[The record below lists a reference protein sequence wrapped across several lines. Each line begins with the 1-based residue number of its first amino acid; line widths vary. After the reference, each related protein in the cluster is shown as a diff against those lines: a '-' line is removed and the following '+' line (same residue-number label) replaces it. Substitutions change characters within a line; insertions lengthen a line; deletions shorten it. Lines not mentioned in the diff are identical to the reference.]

1 MPPLAIADL
10 LNPAQATALT
20 TPTGSDTPE
29 LLLAGS
35 RPFKI
40 ENDVRI
46 NQRTRI
52 SILYHHKGDEVIEYP
67 ETTLNSDTSVG
78 YLLHMAR
85 TDKPFNPVRNI
96 AYSAGKPS
104 GQSKGHK
111 YSVMLG
117 RDGKPVPCLVDYSTC
132 QGVRICP
139 FVSDDIKITSH
150 TEGSRVALQL
160 QLDQRNA
167 GRAYF
172 TAEEEI
178 LNKTI
183 AWFRFITDNGCGY
196 TLQEATEY
204 NEQERAV
211 RDHIQLTPT
220 KAKRGQKT
228 KKTCQGRIII
238 REQSYICCEHYGSFS
253 RKHFVLYPAR
263 GGGYNF
269 EYLCALIV
277 NDEPVISKIELQ
289 AHQQGYGPLMS
300 CTTVRNISSVKVNC
314 ENGHRTSSKADML
327 MTEMVRLP
335 CSSRFTVVR
344 PEDGYWEECPKIL
357 LICHSPH
364 THPIPLPTTTPVQIK
379 AEIKALIRSLEHE
392 LADMTP
398 RRFCRHPAVIN
409 RVKELCP
416 AVEEPTVAHLH
427 PSLANLD
434 HIASYIHNEVKAAL
448 PHGTGWDGVAHMKR
462 IQDEEEG
469 TPYIRVI
476 KRMSWHSLR
485 HEWDEADESD
495 DEEGPLSGSDDDC
508 FRLIVCMLPERSQDF
523 LQAKWVQ
530 CDISFK
536 RVPGWNEFELVS
548 VDRETNQVLVLCRAF
563 LNSECARAH
572 QILFRAIRSIVRQD
586 TGKDIEYRHLHS
598 PSLEEHRGI
607 LHWAA
612 DQHRGQAKGLGL
624 HLQDIAREMGKER
637 RDLHEP
643 GRSLY
648 SLGVYEHLHRI
659 LRICEAHI
667 TRGIASCA
675 VPDYTVKEKMHSLL
689 CVRHPDWDGAMAYI
703 EREGG
708 AAGRAWLNN
717 KRDSKFALQGMCWEK
732 SFIPLSIWQA
742 GDTTTNAVE
751 MSHIDIY
758 REGMPCSLVGGISR
772 ARHYDKMRLHIHRV
786 AQKMGVKAS
795 YRPTTVVV
803 SVARKYKRTVIHRT
817 RKFNSTDKCIGD
829 QNERLRKSWER
840 YQSALHRLSIKPT
853 DLNAIESAEKH
864 KKAYE
869 KHKQKSLDLKKRLRG
884 QSSGKVRIV
893 ILE

>member
-1 MPPLAIADL
+1 MPPLMIAEL
-10 LNPAQATALT
+10 LNLAQATVLT
-20 TPTGSDTPE
+20 IPTGSDTPE
-29 LLLAGS
+29 LLLGGT

-46 NQRTRI
+46 NQRMHI

-67 ETTLNSDTSVG
+67 EMTLNSDTSIG
-78 YLLHMAR
+78 YFLHMTP
-85 TDKPFNPVRNI
+85 TDEPFNPVHNI

-111 YSVMLG
+111 YNVMLG
-117 RDGKPVPCLVDYSTC
+117 

-139 FVSDDIKITSH
+139 FVGNDIKISSH
-150 TEGSRVALQL
+150 TEGLRAALQL

-172 TAEEEI
+172 SAEEEI

-196 TLQEATEY
+196 NLQEATEY
-204 NEQERAV
+204 SEQELAIK
-211 RDHIQLTPT
+211 DHIQLMPT
-220 KAKRGQKT
+220 KAKQGQKM

-238 REQSYICCEHYGSFS
+238 RQRQEQSYICCKHYGSFS
-253 RKHFVLYPAR
+253 HKHFVLYPAR
-263 GGGYNF
+263 GRGYNF
-269 EYLCALIV
+269 DYLCALIV
-277 NDEPVISKIELQ
+277 NDEPIISKIELG

-300 CTTVRNISSVKVNC
+300 CTTVQNISSVKVNC
-314 ENGHRTSSKADML
+314 DKSNGIFMNFEQTSQLSSENGHRTSSKGDML
-327 MTEMVRLP
+327 MTEMVRLS
-335 CSSRFTVVR
+335 CSSRFTVIR
-344 PEDGYWEECPKIL
+344 PEDGYWKECPKIL

-379 AEIKALIRSLEHE
+379 VEIKALIL
-392 LADMTP
+392 T
-398 RRFCRHPAVIN
+398 N

-416 AVEEPTVAHLH
+416 AVEEPTVVHLH

-434 HIASYIHNEVKAAL
+434 HIASYIHTEVKAAL

-462 IQDEEEG
+462 IQDEEE
-469 TPYIRVI
+469 
-476 KRMSWHSLR
+476 
-485 HEWDEADESD
+485 WDEVDESN

-508 FRLIVCMLPERSQDF
+508 FRLI
-523 LQAKWVQ
+523 

-548 VDRETNQVLVLCRAF
+548 VDRETNQV
-563 LNSECARAH
+563 
-572 QILFRAIRSIVRQD
+572 RQD
-586 TGKDIEYRHLHS
+586 TGKDIQYWHLHS
-598 PSLEEHRGI
+598 PSLEEHQGI

-612 DQHRGQAKGLGL
+612 DQHGRQAKGLGL

-637 RDLHEP
+637 MDLHEP

-648 SLGVYEHLHRI
+648 SLG
-659 LRICEAHI
+659 
-667 TRGIASCA
+667 GIASCA
-675 VPDYTVKEKMHSLL
+675 VPDYRVKEKMHSLL
-689 CVRHPDWDGAMAYI
+689 CVWHPDWDGAVAYI
-703 EREGG
+703 EWEGG
-708 AAGRAWLNN
+708 ASGQAWLNN
-717 KRDSKFALQGMCWEK
+717 KRDSKFTLQGMCWKK
-732 SFIPLSIWQA
+732 SFILLSIWQA
-742 GDTTTNAVE
+742 GDTMTNAVE

-772 ARHYDKMRLHIHRV
+772 ACHYDKMRLHIHRV
-786 AQKMGVKAS
+786 AQKVGVKAS

-817 RKFNSTDKCIGD
+817 RKFNSTDKSIGD
-829 QNERLRKSWER
+829 QNERLCKSWEW
-840 YQSALHRLSIKPT
+840 YQSALHRLSVKPT

-869 KHKQKSLDLKKRLRG
+869 KHK
-884 QSSGKVRIV
+884 
-893 ILE
+893 

>member
-1 MPPLAIADL
+1 M
-10 LNPAQATALT
+10 
-20 TPTGSDTPE
+20 TPT
-29 LLLAGS
+29 
-35 RPFKI
+35 
-40 ENDVRI
+40 
-46 NQRTRI
+46 
-52 SILYHHKGDEVIEYP
+52 DE
-67 ETTLNSDTSVG
+67 
-78 YLLHMAR
+78 
-85 TDKPFNPVRNI
+85 PFNPVRNI
-96 AYSAGKPS
+96 AYSVGKPS

-111 YSVMLG
+111 YNVMLG
-117 RDGKPVPCLVDYSTC
+117 RDGRPVPCLVDYTTC
-132 QGVRICP
+132 N
-139 FVSDDIKITSH
+139 SH
-150 TEGSRVALQL
+150 TEGSRAALQL

-172 TAEEEI
+172 SAEEEI

-196 TLQEATEY
+196 NLQEATEY
-204 NEQERAV
+204 SEQELAIK
-211 RDHIQLTPT
+211 DHIQLTPT
-220 KAKRGQKT
+220 KAKWGQKM

-238 REQSYICCEHYGSFS
+238 RQRQEQSYICCEHYGSFS

-269 EYLCALIV
+269 DYLCALIV
-277 NDEPVISKIELQ
+277 NDEPVISKIELG
-289 AHQQGYGPLMS
+289 AHQQGYGLLMS

-314 ENGHRTSSKADML
+314 GNKGDML
-327 MTEMVRLP
+327 MTEMVRLS
-335 CSSRFTVVR
+335 CSSRFTVIR
-344 PEDGYWEECPKIL
+344 PEDGYWKECPKIL

-379 AEIKALIRSLEHE
+379 VEIKALIRSLEHE

-409 RVKELCP
+409 WVKELCP

-434 HIASYIHNEVKAAL
+434 HIASYIHTEVKAAL

-462 IQDEEEG
+462 IQDEEEV

-485 HEWDEADESD
+485 HEWDEVDESD

-523 LQAKWVQ
+523 LEAKWVQ

-536 RVPGWNEFELVS
+536 HVPGWNEFDWFTLLCLPP
-548 VDRETNQVLVLCRAF
+548 QVIVLCRAF

-586 TGKDIEYRHLHS
+586 TGKDIQYQHLHS

-637 RDLHEP
+637 MDLHEP

-675 VPDYTVKEKMHSLL
+675 VPDYRVKEKMHSLL
-689 CVRHPDWDGAMAYI
+689 CVQHPDWDGAIAYI

-708 AAGRAWLNN
+708 ASGRAWLNN

-772 ARHYDKMRLHIHRV
+772 ARHYDKMHLHIHRV
-786 AQKMGVKAS
+786 SWIG
-795 YRPTTVVV
+795 T
-803 SVARKYKRTVIHRT
+803 SV
-817 RKFNSTDKCIGD
+817 
-829 QNERLRKSWER
+829 
-840 YQSALHRLSIKPT
+840 
-853 DLNAIESAEKH
+853 
-864 KKAYE
+864 
-869 KHKQKSLDLKKRLRG
+869 
-884 QSSGKVRIV
+884 
-893 ILE
+893 

>member
-1 MPPLAIADL
+1 MPPLTIAEL
-10 LNPAQATALT
+10 LNPAQATVLT
-20 TPTGSDTPE
+20 TSTGSDTPE
-29 LLLAGS
+29 LLLGGT

-85 TDKPFNPVRNI
+85 TDEPFNPVRNI
-96 AYSAGKPS
+96 MYSAGKPS

-117 RDGKPVPCLVDYSTC
+117 RDGQPVPCLVNYTTC

-139 FVSDDIKITSH
+139 FVGDDIKITSH
-150 TEGSRVALQL
+150 TEGSRAALQL

-196 TLQEATEY
+196 NLQEATEY
-204 NEQERAV
+204 SEQERAIK
-211 RDHIQLTPT
+211 DHIQLMPT

-238 REQSYICCEHYGSFS
+238 RQRAEQSFICCEHYGNFS

-277 NDEPVISKIELQ
+277 NDEPVISKIELR

-300 CTTVRNISSVKVNC
+300 CTTVCNISSVKISQLST
-314 ENGHRTSSKADML
+314 ENGHRTSSKGDML
-327 MTEMVRLP
+327 MTEMVQLP

-357 LICHSPH
+357 LLCHSPH

-434 HIASYIHNEVKAAL
+434 HIASYIHTEVKAAL
-448 PHGTGWDGVAHMKR
+448 PHGTGWEGVAHMKR
-462 IQDEEEG
+462 IQDEEEV

-485 HEWDEADESD
+485 HEWDDADESD
-495 DEEGPLSGSDDDC
+495 DEEGPLSGSEDDC

-523 LQAKWVQ
+523 HKAKWVQ

-548 VDRETNQVLVLCRAF
+548 VDCETNQ
-563 LNSECARAH
+563 
-572 QILFRAIRSIVRQD
+572 VRQD

-643 GRSLY
+643 
-648 SLGVYEHLHRI
+648 
-659 LRICEAHI
+659 
-667 TRGIASCA
+667 ASCA
-675 VPDYTVKEKMHSLL
+675 VPNYTVKEKMHSLL
-689 CVRHPDWDGAMAYI
+689 CVRHPDWDGAIAYI

-742 GDTTTNAVE
+742 GDTTTNAV
-751 MSHIDIY
+751 
-758 REGMPCSLVGGISR
+758 
-772 ARHYDKMRLHIHRV
+772 
-786 AQKMGVKAS
+786 AQKVGVKAS

-803 SVARKYKRTVIHRT
+803 SVARKYKHTVQFYGQMHRGSERTA
-817 RKFNSTDKCIGD
+817 S
-829 QNERLRKSWER
+829 
-840 YQSALHRLSIKPT
+840 LSVKPT

-869 KHKQKSLDLKKRLRG
+869 KHKQKSLDMKQRLRG
-884 QSSGKVRIV
+884 QSSG
-893 ILE
+893 

>member
-1 MPPLAIADL
+1 MPPLTIAEL
-10 LNPAQATALT
+10 LNPAQATVLT
-20 TPTGSDTPE
+20 TSTGSDTPE
-29 LLLAGS
+29 LLLGGT

-85 TDKPFNPVRNI
+85 TNEPFNPVHNI

-117 RDGKPVPCLVDYSTC
+117 RDGQPVPCLVNYTTC
-132 QGVRICP
+132 QGIQICP
-139 FVSDDIKITSH
+139 FVGNDIKITSH
-150 TEGSRVALQL
+150 TEGSRAALQL

-196 TLQEATEY
+196 NLQEATEY
-204 NEQERAV
+204 SEQERAIK
-211 RDHIQLTPT
+211 DHIQLTPT

-238 REQSYICCEHYGSFS
+238 RQRAEHCEHYGNFS

-289 AHQQGYGPLMS
+289 AHQQGYSPLMS

-314 ENGHRTSSKADML
+314 ENRHRTSSKGDML

-357 LICHSPH
+357 LLCHSPH

-398 RRFCRHPAVIN
+398 WRFCRHPAVIN

-427 PSLANLD
+427 PSLANLN
-434 HIASYIHNEVKAAL
+434 HIASYIHTEVKAAL
-448 PHGTGWDGVAHMKR
+448 PHGTGWEGVAHMKR
-462 IQDEEEG
+462 IQDEEEV

-485 HEWDEADESD
+485 HEWDDADESD
-495 DEEGPLSGSDDDC
+495 DEEGPLSGSEDDC
-508 FRLIVCMLPERSQDF
+508 FRLIVCMLLECSQDF
-523 LQAKWVQ
+523 HKAKWVQ

-548 VDRETNQVLVLCRAF
+548 VDHETNQVIVLCRAF

-586 TGKDIEYRHLHS
+586 MGKNIEYWHLHS

-612 DQHRGQAKGLGL
+612 DQHRRQAKGKKYRSWSQINSYP
-624 HLQDIAREMGKER
+624 HT
-637 RDLHEP
+637 DLHEP

-667 TRGIASCA
+667 TQGIASCA
-675 VPDYTVKEKMHSLL
+675 VLNYMVKEKMHSLL
-689 CVRHPDWDGAMAYI
+689 CVRHPDWDGAIAYI

-786 AQKMGVKAS
+786 
-795 YRPTTVVV
+795 
-803 SVARKYKRTVIHRT
+803 
-817 RKFNSTDKCIGD
+817 
-829 QNERLRKSWER
+829 
-840 YQSALHRLSIKPT
+840 
-853 DLNAIESAEKH
+853 
-864 KKAYE
+864 
-869 KHKQKSLDLKKRLRG
+869 SL
-884 QSSGKVRIV
+884 I
-893 ILE
+893 

>member
-1 MPPLAIADL
+1 MPPLTIAEL
-10 LNPAQATALT
+10 LNPAQATVLT
-20 TPTGSDTPE
+20 TSTGSDTPE
-29 LLLAGS
+29 LLLGGT
-35 RPFKI
+35 RLFKI

-78 YLLHMAR
+78 YLLHMAH
-85 TDKPFNPVRNI
+85 TDEPFNPVRNI

-117 RDGKPVPCLVDYSTC
+117 RDGQPMPCLVNYTTC

-139 FVSDDIKITSH
+139 FVGDDIKITSH
-150 TEGSRVALQL
+150 TEGSRAALQL

-196 TLQEATEY
+196 NLQEATEY
-204 NEQERAV
+204 SEQERAIK
-211 RDHIQLTPT
+211 DHIQLTPT

-238 REQSYICCEHYGSFS
+238 RQRAEQSFICCEHYGNFS

-277 NDEPVISKIELQ
+277 NDEPVISKIELR

-314 ENGHRTSSKADML
+314 DLTAFHRERTL
-327 MTEMVRLP
+327 N
-335 CSSRFTVVR
+335 
-344 PEDGYWEECPKIL
+344 IN
-357 LICHSPH
+357 PH

-434 HIASYIHNEVKAAL
+434 HIASYIHTEVKAAL
-448 PHGTGWDGVAHMKR
+448 PHGTGWEGVAHMKR
-462 IQDEEEG
+462 IQDEEEV

-485 HEWDEADESD
+485 HEWDDADESD
-495 DEEGPLSGSDDDC
+495 DEEGPLSGSEDDC

-523 LQAKWVQ
+523 HKAKWVQ

-548 VDRETNQVLVLCRAF
+548 VDRETNQ
-563 LNSECARAH
+563 
-572 QILFRAIRSIVRQD
+572 VRQD

-675 VPDYTVKEKMHSLL
+675 VPNYTVKEKMHSLL
-689 CVRHPDWDGAMAYI
+689 CVRHPDWDGAIAYI

-758 REGMPCSLVGGISR
+758 REGMPCSLVGGISH

-786 AQKMGVKAS
+786 AQKVGVKAS

-840 YQSALHRLSIKPT
+840 YQSARHRLSIKPT

-869 KHKQKSLDLKKRLRG
+869 KHKQKSLDMKQRLHG
-884 QSSGKVRIV
+884 QSSGRVRIV

>member
-1 MPPLAIADL
+1 MPPLTIAEL
-10 LNPAQATALT
+10 LNPAQATVLT
-20 TPTGSDTPE
+20 TSTGSDTPE
-29 LLLAGS
+29 LLLGGT
-35 RPFKI
+35 RLFKI

-85 TDKPFNPVRNI
+85 TDEPFNPVRNI
-96 AYSAGKPS
+96 VYSAGKPS

-111 YSVMLG
+111 YSIMLG
-117 RDGKPVPCLVDYSTC
+117 RDRQPVPCLVNYTTC

-139 FVSDDIKITSH
+139 FVGDDIKITSH
-150 TEGSRVALQL
+150 TEGSRAALQL

-196 TLQEATEY
+196 NLQEAMEY
-204 NEQERAV
+204 SEQERAIK
-211 RDHIQLTPT
+211 DHIQLTPT

-238 REQSYICCEHYGSFS
+238 RQRAEQSFICCEHYGNFS
-253 RKHFVLYPAR
+253 CKHFVLYPAR

-269 EYLCALIV
+269 EYLCVLIV
-277 NDEPVISKIELQ
+277 NDEPVISKIELR

-300 CTTVRNISSVKVNC
+300 CTTVCNISSVKVNC
-314 ENGHRTSSKADML
+314 ENEHRTSSKGDML

-357 LICHSPH
+357 LLCHSPH

-379 AEIKALIRSLEHE
+379 AEIKALIHSLEHE

-398 RRFCRHPAVIN
+398 QRFCRHPAVIN
-409 RVKELCP
+409 RVKEFCP

-434 HIASYIHNEVKAAL
+434 HIASYIHTEVKVAL
-448 PHGTGWDGVAHMKR
+448 PHGTGW
-462 IQDEEEG
+462 EG
-469 TPYIRVI
+469 KTR
-476 KRMSWHSLR
+476 LT
-485 HEWDEADESD
+485 WDDADESD
-495 DEEGPLSGSDDDC
+495 DEEGPLSGSEDDC
-508 FRLIVCMLPERSQDF
+508 FWLIVCMLPERSQDF
-523 LQAKWVQ
+523 HKAKWVQ

-536 RVPGWNEFELVS
+536 HVPGWNEFELVS
-548 VDRETNQVLVLCRAF
+548 VDHEMNQVIVLCRAF

-572 QILFRAIRSIVRQD
+572 QILFHAIRSIVRQD
-586 TGKDIEYRHLHS
+586 TGKDIEYRH
-598 PSLEEHRGI
+598 RGI

-612 DQHRGQAKGLGL
+612 DQHRRQAKGLGL

-675 VPDYTVKEKMHSLL
+675 VPNYTVKEKMHSLL
-689 CVRHPDWDGAMAYI
+689 C
-703 EREGG
+703 REEL
-708 AAGRAWLNN
+708 RDEVSTRSFSYLMQDSFCCLAWLNN

-732 SFIPLSIWQA
+732 SFILLSIWQA

-758 REGMPCSLVGGISR
+758 REGMPCSLVGGISCT
-772 ARHYDKMRLHIHRV
+772 RHYDKMRLHIHRV
-786 AQKMGVKAS
+786 
-795 YRPTTVVV
+795 
-803 SVARKYKRTVIHRT
+803 
-817 RKFNSTDKCIGD
+817 
-829 QNERLRKSWER
+829 
-840 YQSALHRLSIKPT
+840 
-853 DLNAIESAEKH
+853 
-864 KKAYE
+864 
-869 KHKQKSLDLKKRLRG
+869 SL
-884 QSSGKVRIV
+884 I
-893 ILE
+893 

>member
-1 MPPLAIADL
+1 MPPLMIAEL
-10 LNPAQATALT
+10 LNPAQATVLMI
-20 TPTGSDTPE
+20 PTGSDTPE
-29 LLLAGS
+29 LLLRGT

-46 NQRTRI
+46 NQRTHI

-67 ETTLNSDTSVG
+67 ETTLNSDTSIG
-78 YLLHMAR
+78 YFLHMTP
-85 TDKPFNPVRNI
+85 TDEPFNPVRNI
-96 AYSAGKPS
+96 AYSVGKPS

-111 YSVMLG
+111 YNVMLG
-117 RDGKPVPCLVDYSTC
+117 RDGRPVPCLVNYTTC
-132 QGVRICP
+132 
-139 FVSDDIKITSH
+139 
-150 TEGSRVALQL
+150 SRAALQL
-160 QLDQRNA
+160 QLDQRNV

-172 TAEEEI
+172 SAKEEI

-196 TLQEATEY
+196 NLQEAMEY
-204 NEQERAV
+204 SEQELAIK
-211 RDHIQLTPT
+211 DHIQLTPT

-238 REQSYICCEHYGSFS
+238 RQRQEQSYICCKHYGSFS

-269 EYLCALIV
+269 DYLCALIV
-277 NDEPVISKIELQ
+277 NDEPVISKIELG
-289 AHQQGYGPLMS
+289 AHQQGYGLLMS

-314 ENGHRTSSKADML
+314 DFTAFIRERTL
-327 MTEMVRLP
+327 N
-335 CSSRFTVVR
+335 
-344 PEDGYWEECPKIL
+344 IN
-357 LICHSPH
+357 PH

-379 AEIKALIRSLEHE
+379 AEIKALICSLEHE

-416 AVEEPTVAHLH
+416 AVEEPTVVHLH

-434 HIASYIHNEVKAAL
+434 HIASYIHTEVKAAL
-448 PHGTGWDGVAHMKR
+448 PHGTGWD
-462 IQDEEEG
+462 D
-469 TPYIRVI
+469 
-476 KRMSWHSLR
+476 MSEMRSTKAMTRKDLL
-485 HEWDEADESD
+485 ADPMMIASD
-495 DEEGPLSGSDDDC
+495 S
-508 FRLIVCMLPERSQDF
+508 SQDF
-523 LQAKWVQ
+523 LEAKWVQ

-536 RVPGWNEFELVS
+536 HVPGWNEFEL
-548 VDRETNQVLVLCRAF
+548 DM
-563 LNSECARAH
+563 
-572 QILFRAIRSIVRQD
+572 
-586 TGKDIEYRHLHS
+586 GKDIQYRHLHS

-624 HLQDIAREMGKER
+624 HLQDIAREMDKER
-637 RDLHEP
+637 MDLHEP

-659 LRICEAHI
+659 LCICEAHI
-667 TRGIASCA
+667 TWGIASCA
-675 VPDYTVKEKMHSLL
+675 VPDYRVKEKMHSLL
-689 CVRHPDWDGAMAYI
+689 CVRHPDWDGAIAYI
-703 EREGG
+703 EWEGG
-708 AAGRAWLNN
+708 ASGRAWLNN

-742 GDTTTNAVE
+742 GDTMTNAVE

-758 REGMPCSLVGGISR
+758 REGGISH
-772 ARHYDKMRLHIHRV
+772 AHHYDKMRLHIHCV
-786 AQKMGVKAS
+786 AQKVGVKAS

-803 SVARKYKRTVIHRT
+803 SVARKYKCTVIHRM
-817 RKFNSTDKCIGD
+817 RKFNSTDKSIGD
-829 QNERLRKSWER
+829 QNEWLRKSWEW
-840 YQSALHRLSIKPT
+840 YQSALHRLSVKPT
-853 DLNAIESAEKH
+853 DLNAIKSAEKH

-869 KHKQKSLDLKKRLRG
+869 KHKQKSLDMRQRLRG
-884 QSSGKVRIV
+884 QSSGRVRIV

>member
-10 LNPAQATALT
+10 LNPAQATALM

-29 LLLAGS
+29 LLLASS

-85 TDKPFNPVRNI
+85 TNKPFNPVHNI
-96 AYSAGKPS
+96 VYSAGKPS

-183 AWFRFITDNGCGY
+183 TWFRFITDNGCRY

-204 NEQERAV
+204 NEQ
-211 RDHIQLTPT
+211 D
-220 KAKRGQKT
+220 
-228 KKTCQGRIII
+228 
-238 REQSYICCEHYGSFS
+238 CEHYGSFS
-253 RKHFVLYPAR
+253 RKHFVLYPAH

-335 CSSRFTVVR
+335 CSSHFTVVR

-416 AVEEPTVAHLH
+416 AVEEPTVVHLH

-495 DEEGPLSGSDDDC
+495 DEEGPLSRSDDDC
-508 FRLIVCMLPERSQDF
+508 FRLIVCMLPECSQDF

-530 CDISFK
+530 CNISFK

-548 VDRETNQVLVLCRAF
+548 VDREMNQ
-563 LNSECARAH
+563 
-572 QILFRAIRSIVRQD
+572 VRQD
-586 TGKDIEYRHLHS
+586 MGKDIEYRHLHS
-598 PSLEEHRGI
+598 PSLEEHQGI

-624 HLQDIAREMGKER
+624 HLQDIAREMGKEW

-659 LRICEAHI
+659 LCICEAHI
-667 TRGIASCA
+667 TQGIASCA

-689 CVRHPDWDGAMAYI
+689 CMRHPDWDGAMAYI

-758 REGMPCSLVGGISR
+758 REGMPCSLVRGISR

-795 YRPTTVVV
+795 YRPTTIVVL
-803 SVARKYKRTVIHRT
+803 VARKYKCTVIHRT
-817 RKFNSTDKCIGD
+817 RKFNSMDKCIGD
-829 QNERLRKSWER
+829 QNERLHKSWER

>member
-1 MPPLAIADL
+1 MPPLTIAEL
-10 LNPAQATALT
+10 LNLAQATVLT
-20 TPTGSDTPE
+20 TSTGSDTPE
-29 LLLAGS
+29 LLLGGT

-85 TDKPFNPVRNI
+85 TDEPFNPVHNI
-96 AYSAGKPS
+96 AYSVGKPS

-117 RDGKPVPCLVDYSTC
+117 RDGQPVPCLVNYTTC

-139 FVSDDIKITSH
+139 FVGDDIKITSH
-150 TEGSRVALQL
+150 TEGSRAALQL

-196 TLQEATEY
+196 NLQEATEY
-204 NEQERAV
+204 SEQERAIK
-211 RDHIQLTPT
+211 DHIQLTPT

-228 KKTCQGRIII
+228 KKTCQERIII
-238 REQSYICCEHYGSFS
+238 RQRVEQSFICCEHYGNFS

-263 GGGYNF
+263 RGGYNF

-277 NDEPVISKIELQ
+277 NDEPVISKIELR

-314 ENGHRTSSKADML
+314 ENGHRTSSKGDML

-357 LICHSPH
+357 LLCHSPH

-427 PSLANLD
+427 PSLANLN
-434 HIASYIHNEVKAAL
+434 HIASYIHTEVKVAL
-448 PHGTGWDGVAHMKR
+448 PHGTGW
-462 IQDEEEG
+462 EG
-469 TPYIRVI
+469 KTG
-476 KRMSWHSLR
+476 LT
-485 HEWDEADESD
+485 WDDADESD
-495 DEEGPLSGSDDDC
+495 DEEGPLSGSEDDC
-508 FRLIVCMLPERSQDF
+508 FWLIVCMLPERSQDF
-523 LQAKWVQ
+523 HKAKWVQ

-536 RVPGWNEFELVS
+536 CVPGWNEFELVS
-548 VDRETNQVLVLCRAF
+548 VDRETNQVIVLCRAF
-563 LNSECARAH
+563 LNSECAHAH

-598 PSLEEHRGI
+598 PSLEEHQGI

-624 HLQDIAREMGKER
+624 HLQDIAREMGKEQ

-643 GRSLY
+643 GHSLY

-675 VPDYTVKEKMHSLL
+675 VPNYTVKEKMHSLL
-689 CVRHPDWDGAMAYI
+689 CELQDEVSTRSFSYLMQDSFCCL
-703 EREGG
+703 
-708 AAGRAWLNN
+708 AWLNN

-772 ARHYDKMRLHIHRV
+772 ARHYDKMRLHIHR
-786 AQKMGVKAS
+786 M
-795 YRPTTVVV
+795 
-803 SVARKYKRTVIHRT
+803 
-817 RKFNSTDKCIGD
+817 
-829 QNERLRKSWER
+829 
-840 YQSALHRLSIKPT
+840 
-853 DLNAIESAEKH
+853 
-864 KKAYE
+864 
-869 KHKQKSLDLKKRLRG
+869 SL
-884 QSSGKVRIV
+884 I
-893 ILE
+893 